1 MRVGEKMEILGPILS
16 ACVAGGLALIG
27 VIITNN
33 SANNKIQMENK
44 TAQAVTDNK
53 IENLTNEVRK
63 HNRFAERVPVLEEKV
78 KKLEEDVDE
87 LKQR

>member
-1 MRVGEKMEILGPILS
+1 MESILGSIIASLI
-16 ACVAGGLALIG
+16 AGGLALVG

-33 SANNKIQMENK
+33 SANNKIQMDNK

-63 HNRFAERVPVLEEKV
+63 HNSFAERVPVLEEKV
-78 KKLEEDVDE
+78 KTLEDDVRD
-87 LKQR
+87 LKER